1 MSTAIKDNRAPGFA
15 KNPDKRIE
23 LKREGKRI
31 AVTVGGIVV
40 ADSTDAITM
49 VETGGYQ
56 PVHYF
61 PAAHIRPG
69 ALTRTEKST
78 HCPYKGHATYW
89 TIEAGS
95 KRLDDAAWSYET
107 PYVEMTEIAG
117 RVAFYG
123 DKVDGIKVG

>member
-1 MSTAIKDNRAPGFA
+1 MSTAVKDNKAPGFA

-23 LKREGKRI
+23 LKREGKRVT
-31 AVTVGGIVV
+31 VTVGGAIV
-40 ADSTDAITM
+40 ADSMDAITM
-49 VETGGYQ
+49 HESGGYQ

-69 ALTRTEKST
+69 ALTRTAKTS

-89 TIEAGS
+89 TIEAGG

-107 PYVEMTEIAG
+107 PYDEMVEIKG

-123 DKVDGIKVG
+123 DKVDGIEVG